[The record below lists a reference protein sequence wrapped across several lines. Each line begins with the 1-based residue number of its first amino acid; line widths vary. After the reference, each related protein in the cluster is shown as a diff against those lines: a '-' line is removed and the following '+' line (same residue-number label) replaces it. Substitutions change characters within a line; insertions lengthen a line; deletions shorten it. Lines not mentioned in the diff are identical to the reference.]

1 MGGLSGSGSEPLS
14 QPASLGW
21 YPTLKNADLWLYPDC
36 ASHECFVFSLC
47 PPDHIIPMGSL
58 RIFTLAVATF
68 CLVINIPTAV
78 SLVPLPHLAIGAVT
92 TKTSTCS
99 SPAEQIFNQ
108 LIDHS
113 NASDGSTFPQ
123 RVQVNTT
130 FYKAGGPLFI
140 LQGDESTDM
149 TCAEFMEFSQWAPEF
164 HAATMVIEHHY
175 FGQSQ
180 PFGNN
185 SYTNHNMRFLTLDNV
200 MSDTV
205 AVVNWWRNNLT
216 DGAGK
221 DAPVIVFG
229 GSYAGSI
236 ATILR
241 INYPQIFFGALAS
254 APPLRTFL
262 PVTDDP
268 DRFNRYNLKLQ
279 PKFAPGFNNSRRS
292 SMWVSNYTE
301 IPSIFAV
308 CTTPKEEDRD
318 EFLRS
323 LAAIYSLVLQANTA
337 YLGPLFNLTGFPFDA
352 IASRTLAASSPLA
365 AVNETFNAL
374 CYSSIASN
382 GCFDWTNQCS
392 DSVGAQLVP
401 LNYLRCSYMNY
412 DYGDVAPGSMFA
424 PTAPYDSTQY
434 CQATFGITP
443 PTKEELFAKYHFDE
457 ATIRQT
463 TRVIYSQGP
472 DQSWFPI
479 ASTDPNASRYLYC
492 DYAAHTQDLIMTF
505 TGNDDPSLLRMRD
518 QEKNI
523 IKGWLKAAS

>member
-1 MGGLSGSGSEPLS
+1 M
-14 QPASLGW
+14 AI
-21 YPTLKNADLWLYPDC
+21 
-36 ASHECFVFSLC
+36 CFL
-47 PPDHIIPMGSL
+47 
-58 RIFTLAVATF
+58 
-68 CLVINIPTAV
+68 INTSTGAL
-78 SLVPLPHLAIGAVT
+78 LVPLPRLFTVET
-92 TKTSTCS
+92 TRDPTCS
-99 SPAEQIFNQ
+99 SPPEQIFHQ

-113 NASDGSTFPQ
+113 NASDGSTFGQ

-149 TCAEFMEFSQWAPEF
+149 TCSEFMQFSQWAPEF
-164 HAATMVIEHHY
+164 HAATMVIEHRY
-175 FGQSQ
+175 FGQSR
-180 PFGNN
+180 PFGND

-241 INYPQIFFGALAS
+241 INYPQTFFGALAS

-268 DRFNRYNLKLQ
+268 DRFNRYNLVTQ
-279 PKFAPGFNNSRRS
+279 FWMDHAPEAAAKVRTGFQQLEDILDAG
-292 SMWVSNYTE
+292 NYTD
-301 IPSIFAV
+301 ISNIFAV

-337 YLGPLFNLTGFPFDA
+337 YLGQLFNLTGFPFDA

-382 GCFDWTNQCS
+382 GCFDWTSQCS
-392 DSVGAQLVP
+392 DSVGAELVP

-412 DYGDVAPGSMFA
+412 DYGDGAPGSMFA
-424 PTAPYDSTQY
+424 PTAPYDSTEY
-434 CQATFGITP
+434 CQKTFGITP
-443 PTKEELFAKYHFDE
+443 PTKEALFAKYHFDE
-457 ATIRQT
+457 ATIRRT
-463 TRVIYSQGP
+463 TRVIYSQGGSDP
-472 DQSWFPI
+472 VRGMGPEQSWFPV
-479 ASTDPNASRYLYC
+479 ASTDPNAPRYVYC
-492 DYAAHTQDLIMTF
+492 DYAAHTQDLILSF
-505 TGNDDPSLLRMRD
+505 PGNDDSSLLRMRD

-523 IKGWLKAAS
+523 IRGWLSTAN

>member
-1 MGGLSGSGSEPLS
+1 MG
-14 QPASLGW
+14 A
-21 YPTLKNADLWLYPDC
+21 
-36 ASHECFVFSLC
+36 
-47 PPDHIIPMGSL
+47 L
-58 RIFTLAVATF
+58 RIFTLAVAICF
-68 CLVINIPTAV
+68 LINTPAAV
-78 SLVPLPHLAIGAVT
+78 LLVPLPRSIGSAT
-92 TKTSTCS
+92 TTTAATCS
-99 SPAEQIFNQ
+99 SPPEQIFHQ

-113 NASDGSTFPQ
+113 DASEGSTFGQ

-149 TCAEFMEFSQWAPEF
+149 TCSEFMEFSQWAPEF
-164 HAATMVIEHHY
+164 NAATMVIEHRY
-175 FGQSQ
+175 FGQSR

-185 SYTNHNMRFLTLDNV
+185 SYTNDNMRFLTLDNV

-205 AVVNWWRNNLT
+205 AVVNWWRNNLA

-241 INYPQIFFGALAS
+241 INYPQTFFGALAS

-268 DRFNRYNLKLQ
+268 DRFNRYNLVTQ
-279 PKFAPGFNNSRRS
+279 FWMDHAPEAAAKVRAGFQELEDILDAGS
-292 SMWVSNYTE
+292 YTE

-365 AVNETFNAL
+365 A
-374 CYSSIASN
+374 
-382 GCFDWTNQCS
+382 
-392 DSVGAQLVP
+392 
-401 LNYLRCSYMNY
+401 CSYMNY
-412 DYGDVAPGSMFA
+412 DYGDVAPGSMFG
-424 PTAPYDSTQY
+424 PTVPYDSTEY
-434 CQATFGITP
+434 CQKTFGITP

-463 TRVIYSQGP
+463 TRVIYSQGG
-472 DQSWFPI
+472 S
-479 ASTDPNASRYLYC
+479 
-492 DYAAHTQDLIMTF
+492 DLILSF
-505 TGNDDPSLLRMRD
+505 PGNDDPSLLRMRD